1 MLMFLRPLRLQFQNL
16 SMAKLTS
23 TSILFL
29 FASLIA
35 YYAFALPLLRRG
47 IDQLES
53 DLELFFGDTDILSDS
68 IASFNPVPSRIEPHV
83 QTLPSEFALTNN
95 DLQQCIDDLNKIK
108 RINIVDA
115 TIVLK
120 LMHDFQ
126 PSITGMLKNV
136 RSKKSAFK
144 KLNMVSFILG
154 ELEMLQSGVA
164 GLMGEL
170 TRVVPSQFQGEA
182 RSLQANMGAAFHQT
196 ISLLES

>member
-1 MLMFLRPLRLQFQNL
+1 MIYLALHTLRPLRLQFQNL
-16 SMAKLTS
+16 SMVKLTS

-29 FASLIA
+29 FASLVA
-35 YYAFALPLLRRG
+35 YYAFALPLLLRG
-47 IDQLES
+47 INQLES

-68 IASFNPVPSRIEPHV
+68 IASFSPDRSRMQTHV

-95 DLQQCIDDLNKIK
+95 DLQQKIK

-136 RSKKSAFK
+136 RTFK

-170 TRVVPSQFQGEA
+170 TRAVPSQFQGEA
-182 RSLQANMGAAFHQT
+182 RSLRANMGAAFHKT